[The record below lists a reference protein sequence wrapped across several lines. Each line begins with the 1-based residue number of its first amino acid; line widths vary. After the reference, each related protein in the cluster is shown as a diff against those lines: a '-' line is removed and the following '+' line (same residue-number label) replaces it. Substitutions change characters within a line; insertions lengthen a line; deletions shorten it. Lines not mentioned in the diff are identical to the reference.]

1 MGRTV
6 VSIVQAFH
14 QEQESWRKFR
24 RALTRDDR
32 DAFDR
37 LFEHAR
43 RHAAEA
49 SYVARPTPFEA
60 VVMAVLLEQEKALAE
75 IRGRLDKL
83 EASRLDKLVPS
94 GVEGLEASRLDKLV
108 PSGVEGLEA
117 GRLEKLEATRE
128 QKPDEDPRLA
138 L

>member
-6 VSIVQAFH
+6 MSIVQAFH

-32 DAFDR
+32 EAFDR

-60 VVMAVLLEQEKALAE
+60 VVMAVMLEQEKALAE
-75 IRGRLDKL
+75 IRNRLDKL
-83 EASRLDKLVPS
+83 EAGHLD
-94 GVEGLEASRLDKLV
+94 R
-108 PSGVEGLEA
+108 LEA

-128 QKPDEDPRLA
+128 RKPDEDPRLA

>member
-75 IRGRLDKL
+75 IR
-83 EASRLDKLVPS
+83 SRLDK
-94 GVEGLEASRLDKLV
+94 
-108 PSGVEGLEA
+108 LEA

-128 QKPDEDPRLA
+128 RKPDEDPRLA

>member
-1 MGRTV
+1 M
-6 VSIVQAFH
+6 SIVQALH
-14 QEQESWRKFR
+14 HERDSWSKFR

-32 DAFDR
+32 EAFDR

-60 VVMAVLLEQEKALAE
+60 VVMAVLLEQEKALGE

-83 EASRLDKLVPS
+83 EASRL
-94 GVEGLEASRLDKLV
+94 EGLESAL
-108 PSGVEGLEA
+108 
-117 GRLEKLEATRE
+117 GRGR
-128 QKPDEDPRLA
+128 DGDPGLA

>member
-6 VSIVQAFH
+6 MSIVQAFH

-32 DAFDR
+32 EAFDR

-60 VVMAVLLEQEKALAE
+60 VVMAVMLEQEKALAE
-75 IRGRLDKL
+75 IRN
-83 EASRLDKLVPS
+83 
-94 GVEGLEASRLDKLV
+94 RLDKLV

-128 QKPDEDPRLA
+128 RKPDEDPGLA

>member
-60 VVMAVLLEQEKALAE
+60 VVMAVMLEQEKALAE
-75 IRGRLDKL
+75 IR
-83 EASRLDKLVPS
+83 SRLDKLRTGPYVS
-94 GVEGLEASRLDKLV
+94 AREAILEPDRIAASRPACSLCKV
-108 PSGVEGLEA
+108 NHGPN
-117 GRLEKLEATRE
+117 RLR
-128 QKPDEDPRLA
+128 
-138 L
+138 

>member
-32 DAFDR
+32 EAFDR
-37 LFEHAR
+37 LFQHAR

-83 EASRLDKLVPS
+83 VPS
-94 GVEGLEASRLDKLV
+94 GVEGTSAS
-108 PSGVEGLEA
+108 SVEPLEA
-117 GRLEKLEATRE
+117 GPFENLRAGRE
-128 QKPDEDPRLA
+128 RKPDEDPGLA

>member
-6 VSIVQAFH
+6 MSIVQAFH
-14 QEQESWRKFR
+14 HERESWSKFR
-24 RALTRDDR
+24 RALARSDR
-32 DAFDR
+32 EAFDR

-60 VVMAVLLEQEKALAE
+60 VVMAALLEQEKALQQIRDRLDALE
-75 IRGRLDKL
+75 GAVQRGRDG
-83 EASRLDKLVPS
+83 EP
-94 GVEGLEASRLDKLV
+94 G
-108 PSGVEGLEA
+108 
-117 GRLEKLEATRE
+117 
-128 QKPDEDPRLA
+128 LA

>member
-75 IRGRLDKL
+75 IRSRLDKL
-83 EASRLDKLVPS
+83 EA
-94 GVEGLEASRLDKLV
+94 GRLDKLV

-128 QKPDEDPRLA
+128 QKPDEDPGLA

>member
-94 GVEGLEASRLDKLV
+94 GVEGLRAGPRLSAREATLASSR
-108 PSGVEGLEA
+108 GLA
-117 GRLEKLEATRE
+117 GRPACSLCKVNHGPNCLR
-128 QKPDEDPRLA
+128 
-138 L
+138 

>member
-6 VSIVQAFH
+6 MSIVQALH
-14 QEQESWRKFR
+14 HERESWAKFR

-32 DAFDR
+32 EAFDR

-60 VVMAVLLEQEKALAE
+60 VVMAVMLEQEKALAE
-75 IRGRLDKL
+75 IRSRLDKL
-83 EASRLDKLVPS
+83 EAGRLD
-94 GVEGLEASRLDKLV
+94 R
-108 PSGVEGLEA
+108 LEA
-117 GRLEKLEATRE
+117 GHLEKLEATRE
-128 QKPDEDPRLA
+128 RKPDEDPGLA

>member
-1 MGRTV
+1 M
-6 VSIVQAFH
+6 SIVQAFR

-24 RALTRDDR
+24 RALARDDR
-32 DAFDR
+32 EAFDR

-83 EASRLDKLVPS
+83 EAGRLDKLVQS
-94 GVEGLEASRLDKLV
+94 EVEGTSAS
-108 PSGVEGLEA
+108 PSTSS
-117 GRLEKLEATRE
+117 GR
-128 QKPDEDPRLA
+128 
-138 L
+138 

>member
-32 DAFDR
+32 EAFDR
-37 LFEHAR
+37 LFQHAR

-60 VVMAVLLEQEKALAE
+60 VVMAVLLEQEKALGE
-75 IRGRLDKL
+75 IRSRLDKL
-83 EASRLDKLVPS
+83 EA
-94 GVEGLEASRLDKLV
+94 GRLDKLV

-117 GRLEKLEATRE
+117 GPFENLRAGRE
-128 QKPDEDPRLA
+128 RKPDEDPGLA